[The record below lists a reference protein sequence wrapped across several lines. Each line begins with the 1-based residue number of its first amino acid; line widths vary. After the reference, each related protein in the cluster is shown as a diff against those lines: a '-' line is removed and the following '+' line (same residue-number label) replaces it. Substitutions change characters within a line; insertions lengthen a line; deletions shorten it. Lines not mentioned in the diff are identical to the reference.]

1 MTSFN
6 KVMAAVHQTPA
17 GVHAL
22 RAAALVADAAGA
34 ELIALS
40 IFRDPWQSIRPE
52 EVSALRRPAIAP
64 SEVAEER
71 GVAELQQVVTA
82 TIGTARATPM
92 VRFGNPGTGLA
103 RWARLEGADLL
114 ILGRQPL
121 GQFERRPA
129 GLTLQETL
137 RSAAL
142 PCLCVPFGQ
151 RTWTHVLG
159 VLGSERDAA
168 VSEIATAFAA
178 LWHERPTLTRFTAG
192 VVASD
197 DPNEDELKGSVVND
211 VLRLVRDKEHNA
223 LVVDAAAAEVLVERA
238 PCAVLTVPVS
248 TV

>member
-40 IFRDPWQSIRPE
+40 IVRDPWQSIRPE
-52 EVSALRRPAIAP
+52 EVSTLRPAIAP
-64 SEVAEER
+64 SGVAEER

-82 TIGTARATPM
+82 TIGTSRATPM
-92 VRFGNPGTGLA
+92 VRFGNPGTELA
-103 RWARLEGADLL
+103 RWARLESADLL

-178 LWHERPTLTRFTAG
+178 LWHEQPTLTRFPAG
-192 VVASD
+192 AVASD
-197 DPNEDELKGSVVND
+197 DPNEGGLKGSVVNE